1 MEVDPKAS
9 IPHVGETRVESRRSR
24 EIIDSLR
31 SWAETVTFPM
41 RVIEQTNVLLKE
53 VSGEVVGPTETAD
66 EAEPGFRGL
75 SLVNGAMSDHLLGN
89 CAE

>member
-1 MEVDPKAS
+1 
-9 IPHVGETRVESRRSR
+9 
-24 EIIDSLR
+24 
-31 SWAETVTFPM
+31 M

-53 VSGEVVGPTETAD
+53 VLGEVVGPTETAD
-66 EAEPGFRGL
+66 EAEPGFCGL